1 MTRFKLLLILCL
13 ILKVQNS
20 YSQSLDSLPLK
31 ELNKEFLKGIQAR
44 ERVVALQRIVKTDSV
59 IIKNYKDS
67 VVPSM
72 QHVIDTTGVE
82 LKKYYKLYDESQ
94 EELKFYKKGFWGAI
108 ALSFL
113 LIIFH

>member
-1 MTRFKLLLILCL
+1 LILCL

-44 ERVVALQRIVKTDSV
+44 ERVVALQRIRKADSV
-59 IIKNYKDS
+59 IIHNYKDS

-82 LKKYYKLYDESQ
+82 LRKYYKLYDDSQ
-94 EELKFYKKGFWGAI
+94 SELKFYKKGFWGAVV
-108 ALSFL
+108 LSFL
-113 LIIFH
+113 LIIFN